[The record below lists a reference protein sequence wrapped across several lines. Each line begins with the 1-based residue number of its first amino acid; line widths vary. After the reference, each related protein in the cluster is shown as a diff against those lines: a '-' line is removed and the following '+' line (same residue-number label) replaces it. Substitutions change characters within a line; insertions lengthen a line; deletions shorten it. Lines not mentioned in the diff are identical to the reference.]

1 MTVTE
6 RALRAIAE
14 PPTQEDYLAHLAV
27 LNMITQ
33 IGAIQERDRRECR
46 APQQEKD

>member
-1 MTVTE
+1 MTFAQAMRLILIDTMIDQPGFLF
-6 RALRAIAE
+6 R
-14 PPTQEDYLAHLAV
+14 
-27 LNMITQ
+27 ITQ